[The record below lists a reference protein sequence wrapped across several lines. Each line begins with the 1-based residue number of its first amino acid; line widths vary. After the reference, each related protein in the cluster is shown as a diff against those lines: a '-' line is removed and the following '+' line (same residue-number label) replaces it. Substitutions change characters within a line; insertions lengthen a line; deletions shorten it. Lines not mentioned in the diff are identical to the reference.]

1 MRGMGRAFFAA
12 TLLMIAGMLNV
23 IYGFGA
29 LDNANIFAND
39 QRYVFSDLNTMGWV
53 LIVVGVLQLSGGISL
68 YAGNTWGRILGIAG
82 ASVGAITALL
92 SIGGNSPWWSL
103 GIFFLCL
110 YILHGIFIYGDDE
123 RTT

>member
-23 IYGFGA
+23 IYGIGA

-39 QRYVFSDLNTMGWV
+39 QRYVFTDLNTMGWA

-68 YAGNTWGRILGIAG
+68 YVGNTWGRILGIAG

-92 SIGGNSPWWSL
+92 SVGGNYPWWSL

-110 YILHGIFIYGDDE
+110 YILHGVFIYGDDE

>member
-23 IYGFGA
+23 IYGIGA

-39 QRYVFSDLNTMGWV
+39 QRYVFTDLNTMGWA

-68 YAGNTWGRILGIAG
+68 YVGNTWGRILGIAG

-92 SIGGNSPWWSL
+92 SVGGNYPWWSL